1 MSTQPAETL
10 TPDDKPS
17 ARPLLSAVT
26 LGRGLAVI
34 RILLGLTYL
43 LNGLAKV
50 FDVRQISFL
59 GFRATLIGREDP
71 AGIMQ
76 GQGLESNGGEAPR
89 YR

>member
-50 FDVRQISFL
+50 FDVRQTASWGSGPRSSAARI
-59 GFRATLIGREDP
+59 RP
-71 AGIMQ
+71 A
-76 GQGLESNGGEAPR
+76 SCKVRDWSPTAARAPR